1 MDVAERRRRAYQ
13 SLRRRA
19 ARRTTAGR
27 PYLGVNFECCDVYA
41 RIYRNRD
48 ETAYV
53 GYCPNCL
60 RGLRIRIGS
69 DGISH
74 RFFRAF

>member
-1 MDVAERRRRAYQ
+1 MTAGDRRRRAYEA
-13 SLRRRA
+13 LRGRATRRF
-19 ARRTTAGR
+19 TAGR
-27 PYLGVNFECCDVYA
+27 PYLGIRFECCDVYV

-53 GYCPNCL
+53 GHCPRCA

-74 RFFRAF
+74 RFFRAW